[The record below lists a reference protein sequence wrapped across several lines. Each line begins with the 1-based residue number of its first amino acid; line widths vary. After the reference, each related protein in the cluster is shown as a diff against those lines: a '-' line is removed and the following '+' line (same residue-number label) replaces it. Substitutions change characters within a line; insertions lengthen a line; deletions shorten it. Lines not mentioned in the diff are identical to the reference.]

1 VRHVFLD
8 QGWEDYSFWIDTDK
22 STLKRLNRLIEEC
35 GRTPYFGTG
44 KPEALRGNW
53 SGWWSRRITD
63 EHRLVYRVDGDDL
76 IIAQCR
82 WHYTK

>member
-1 VRHVFLD
+1 MNLTFTEH
-8 QGWEDYSFWIDTDK
+8 GWEEYEYWQHNDPRMIK
-22 STLKRLNRLIEEC
+22 KIGALIREC
-35 GRTPYFGTG
+35 RRTPYFGTG

-63 EHRLVYRVDGDDL
+63 EHRLVYRIEGEEL

-82 WHYTK
+82 WHYTR